1 MAYRED
7 SSNTPIVNEFGSLAV
22 GQGKANITNS
32 NKITLDGTGTVG
44 IYAYNNNSAGVKGD
58 VLVTNT
64 ASGEIK
70 VGHSSGSNAAIGI
83 YGDKAT
89 ISNLG
94 KVSVGDGGSSY
105 LC

>member
-1 MAYRED
+1 
-7 SSNTPIVNEFGSLAV
+7 
-22 GQGKANITNS
+22 
-32 NKITLDGTGTVG
+32 TG
-44 IYAYNNNSAGVKGD
+44 AKGD

-64 ASGEIK
+64 ATGEIK

-94 KVSVGDGGSSY
+94 KVSVGDGGVAIYAKNGTEVTS
-105 LC
+105 LGTLDLGADGVG